1 MPILAYDAGMDRVT
15 VRVRGSNFPVF
26 ASGPDYIP
34 DPIIGSEYNGYIKFT
49 SNEPGFCNVDWG
61 DGSKEQY
68 MFTKIKNSNYIL
80 MFRSLNIEWK
90 KNPNQHPWWYY
101 KEDGTEYIP
110 NAFHIYTDGDPDV
123 IRTVVFEFTNKVV
136 GFHTSR
142 ITDFYD
148 FPILEVPSMVEF
160 NMQAGSMEVKNIPMD
175 KLEKSSF
182 MTTFVLSEFGLF
194 DKGFPE
200 GILALTNLTS
210 IYAYGTFDLT
220 DSDDANF
227 RKIGTLKKLTSIN
240 LQACGISKYIKEFND
255 IPNLKTLST
264 GGGDSSFE
272 GYDPDALDMSEVD
285 KINPS
290 IDVFSYLNYWSGP
303 RNKTWLDQ
311 LQGKGLENLTSIKAT
326 YALFVP
332 VDTLPEY
339 FKEMRSMEL
348 FILAQALRSQDRVD
362 SFINSWYDYVVSWNN
377 LTMEQN
383 ALDGDRNQFY
393 GMKLELYDAEFP
405 NNSVRPSGTLQAPS
419 GFSQGQSNGT
429 PTTPMEKIYVLTNN
443 YKQVWTL
450 KPEETASGAARAL
463 INATPYSLSIVEDR
477 VYFGTGDMVSPG
489 EVFNFQ
495 IPEDAKH
502 FLASLNYPID
512 AIDEYVKQ
520 QNEGGPA

>member
-26 ASGPDYIP
+26 ASGPNYIP

-68 MFTKIKNSNYIL
+68 MFTKIKNGNYIL
-80 MFRSLNIEWK
+80 MFRSLNIEWR
-90 KNPNQHPWWYY
+90 KNPDQHPWWYY

-110 NAFHIYTDGDPDV
+110 NAFHVYADGDSDV
-123 IRTVVFEFTNKVV
+123 IRTVVFEFTNKIV

-142 ITDFYD
+142 ITDLYD

-160 NMQAGSMEVKNIPMD
+160 NMQAGNMEVRNISMD
-175 KLEKSSF
+175 KLEKSTSITHF
-182 MTTFVLSEFGLF
+182 ALAEFGLF

-227 RKIGTLKKLTSIN
+227 RKIGTLKKLTSIS
-240 LQACGISKYIKEFND
+240 LPACGISKYIKEFND
-255 IPNLKTLST
+255 IPDLKSLNT
-264 GGGDSSFE
+264 GGGGSSFD
-272 GYDPDALDMSEVD
+272 GYDPDSFDMSEID
-285 KINPS
+285 AINPS
-290 IDVFSYLNYWSGP
+290 IDVFSYLNQWSGP
-303 RNKTWLDQ
+303 ANNTWMNQ
-311 LQGKGLENLTSIKAT
+311 IQGKGLENLTSIRAT
-326 YALFVP
+326 YAYKVP
-332 VDTLPEY
+332 VDVLPEY
-339 FKEMRSMEL
+339 FKEMRTISWFYLET
-348 FILAQALRSQDRVD
+348 ALRSQDRVD
-362 SFINSWYDYVVSWNN
+362 TFVNAFYNYVTGWDQI
-377 LTMEQN
+377 TMSSN
-383 ALDGDRNQFY
+383 AKDGKRNQFY
-393 GMKLELYDAEFP
+393 SLHLSLYSAS
-405 NNSVRPSGTLQAPS
+405 NRLNYRPSGTLQAPS
-419 GFSQGQSNGT
+419 GFVQGQSNGS

-450 KPEETASGAARAL
+450 KPEEAASDAARAL
-463 INATPYSLSIVEDR
+463 TVATPYSLSIVEDR

-495 IPEDAKH
+495 TPEDAKR
-502 FLASLNYPID
+502 FLTSFNYPTEV
-512 AIDEYVKQ
+512 IDEYVKQ

>member
-15 VRVRGSNFPVF
+15 IRVRGNNFPIF

-34 DPIIGSEYNGYIKFT
+34 DPIVGSEYNGSIKFT

-90 KNPNQHPWWYY
+90 KNPDEHPWWYY

-123 IRTVVFEFTNKVV
+123 IRTVVFEFTNRIV
-136 GFHTSR
+136 GFYTSR

-148 FPILEVPSMVEF
+148 FPILEVPSIKEF
-160 NMQAGSMEVKNIPMD
+160 NMQAGSMEVKNIPMN

-182 MTTFVLSEFGLF
+182 MTSFALSEFGLF

-220 DSDDANF
+220 NPDDVNF
-227 RKIGTLKKLTSIN
+227 RKINTLKKLTSIT
-240 LQACGISKYIKEFND
+240 LLACGISKYIKEFND
-255 IPNLKTLST
+255 IPNLKSLST
-264 GGGDSSFE
+264 GGGDNSFE

-290 IDVFSYLNYWSGP
+290 IDEFGYLNYWSGP

-311 LQGKGLENLTSIKAT
+311 LQGKGLENLTSIIAT
-326 YALFVP
+326 FALSVP
-332 VDTLPEY
+332 VDVLPEY
-339 FKEMRSMEL
+339 FKEMRSVSWFYLET
-348 FILAQALRSQDRVD
+348 ALRTQDRADTFVKTFY
-362 SFINSWYDYVVSWNN
+362 SYVTGWDQIMMGY
-377 LTMEQN
+377 T
-383 ALDGDRNQFY
+383 AKDGKRNQFY
-393 GMKLELYDAEFP
+393 SLHVSLFSATNRFNY
-405 NNSVRPSGTLQAPS
+405 RPSGTLQAPS
-419 GFSQGQSNGT
+419 GFVQGQSNGN
-429 PTTPMEKIYVLTNN
+429 PTTPMEMIYVLTNN

-450 KPEETASGAARAL
+450 KPEEATSAAARVLTA
-463 INATPYSLSIVEDR
+463 ATPYSLSIVEDR
-477 VYFGTGDMVSPG
+477 VYFGTGDMISPG

-495 IPEDAKH
+495 TPEDAKR
-502 FLASLNYPID
+502 FLTSFNYPTEV
-512 AIDEYVKQ
+512 IDEYVKQ